1 MKKLLIPTLVAAALS
16 QGCASQQTLPTVYSH
31 PTPLRVMAW
40 EVANGLRQPAQGAP
54 LFKPQP
60 ETIQEQYDGFD
71 KGYDLGYYT
80 GFAEAADMLPPIQP
94 SY

>member
-1 MKKLLIPTLVAAALS
+1 
-16 QGCASQQTLPTVYSH
+16 
-31 PTPLRVMAW
+31 MAW
-40 EVANGLRQPAQGAP
+40 EVANGLRQPAPVSPNAH